1 MYICLNLLIILL
13 IDLSK
18 YISFIKYI
26 MKEIE
31 AKFLEINVKE
41 IRKRLK
47 EIGAKRIHKP
57 ILLERYVFDLPYQNI
72 KG

>member
-1 MYICLNLLIILL
+1 
-13 IDLSK
+13 
-18 YISFIKYI
+18 